1 LRKALIW
8 SILESNPYQMKTV
21 ILAIIVVACSVD
33 LSAQGV
39 FSNATNTALEKV
51 IQDYPNQF
59 RNIKGE
65 VLIQNAQATAFES
78 SVKIPGSISCIVSQS
93 NSSRQAMSWKAE
105 LLTSSNFSEASA
117 KYTDLYNQIKNTI
130 IKIQGSKPYILS
142 GQYAAPEKSKSYQ
155 AVIFNML
162 PASGELQKIKVEVSL
177 EQAGSNWKLQL
188 SIYDDSEQQ
197 LVRNQ

>member
-1 LRKALIW
+1 
-8 SILESNPYQMKTV
+8 MKTV

-59 RNIKGE
+59 RNIKGS
-65 VLIQNAQATAFES
+65 VLIQNAQATDFES
-78 SVKIPGSISCIVSQS
+78 SIKIPGSISCIVSQS
-93 NSSRQAMSWKAE
+93 NSSRKTMSWKAE
-105 LLTSSNFSEASA
+105 LVTSSNFSEAST

-130 IKIQGSKPYILS
+130 IKIQGSKPYILN

-155 AVIFNML
+155 AVVFDML
-162 PASGELQKIKVEVSL
+162 PSAGELQKIKVEISL
-177 EQAGSNWKLQL
+177 EQVGSNWKLQL
-188 SIYDDSEQQ
+188 SIYDDAEQQ